1 MLNAAA
7 PRSRSVS
14 PTQVKRTM
22 SPTRATGGEMSV
34 ADIDPEAVRGA
45 LRDFVSQ
52 LASSER
58 ERVSVKLL
66 TLPVTFLSSLHK
78 KNKKLSYTIY

>member
-1 MLNAAA
+1 
-7 PRSRSVS
+7 
-14 PTQVKRTM
+14 
-22 SPTRATGGEMSV
+22 MSV

-66 TLPVTFLSSLHK
+66 TLLITFLSSLHK
-78 KNKKLSYTIY
+78 NKNCFIQSVRKLVNLMNRVFQTFLRGGPIFLTGFSILSI